1 MAFSV
6 IVAILLV
13 GMLLIFLEVFLIP
26 GTTVFGFIG
35 GGAAMI
41 GVVLMY
47 VYYGKNYGNITLGL
61 TFIATI
67 IAIVAGL
74 KVVDSNK
81 LAMKGEITSKV
92 NILDTKGNTVGDKGV
107 AITDLRPNGKA
118 IINEHKLEVFS
129 SGDFISRDVAVEIV
143 KITNDKIFVAPL
155 KS

>member
-1 MAFSV
+1 MAFGV

-26 GTTVFGFIG
+26 GTTVFGIIG
-35 GGAAMI
+35 GIAALI

-47 VYYGKNYGNITLGL
+47 VYYGKNYGNITL
-61 TFIATI
+61 FITA
-67 IAIVAGL
+67 IAVVISIVAGL

-92 NILDTKGNTVGDKGV
+92 NLLDTKGTAIGDRGV
-107 AITDLRPNGKA
+107 AVTDLRPNGKA
-118 IINEHKLEVFS
+118 IINQHKLEVFS
-129 SGDFISRDVAVEIV
+129 SGDFISRDAEIEIV
-143 KITNDKIFVAPL
+143 KVTNDKIFVAPI

>member
-1 MAFSV
+1 MAFGL

-35 GGAAMI
+35 GAAALI

-47 VYYGKNYGNITLGL
+47 VYYGKGYGNITLGL
-61 TFIATI
+61 TSIATI

-92 NILDTKGNTVGDKGV
+92 NILDTKGSAVGDRGV

-129 SGDFISRDVAVEIV
+129 SGDFISRDEAVEIV

-155 KS
+155 KP